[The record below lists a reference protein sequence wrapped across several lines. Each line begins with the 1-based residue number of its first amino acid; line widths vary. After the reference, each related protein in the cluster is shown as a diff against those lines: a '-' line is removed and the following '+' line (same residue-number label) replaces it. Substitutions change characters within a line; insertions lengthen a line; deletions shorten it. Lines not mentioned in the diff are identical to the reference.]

1 MNDIEGRRN
10 RVFEDDKDIDEYS
23 GWTFFIN
30 IDFLFYKSQLLQ

>member
-23 GWTFFIN
+23 GN
-30 IDFLFYKSQLLQ
+30 IFNVCQYCPVTVT